1 MMLLLKHKT
10 TTEVQVIETFV
21 ILDVPPRFWWHSIVQ
36 ANCSSCW
43 NEEKSKS
50 TKSWHWAEN
59 LRIAWFMMVYDGD
72 HPKGSKHPASMAD
85 HEPFSLVLFHFSRAA
100 TVSPTLSQAHLCNS
114 KVVSFWFFLS
124 AQAGQ
129 AACVFG
135 PLGVSYQDAT
145 KPHPTIIQRP
155 TICLRSARVVLG
167 PPSLLRPS
175 QHEVDNSEGF
185 EGTSPA
191 LFWVDITWTRVSWAK
206 HAPKYAAFN
215 WGKEM

>member
-1 MMLLLKHKT
+1 MYRLASGGTPSSRQTVAAAETRRNPSRPRVDIELKTCGLHDLWWLL
-10 TTEVQVIETFV
+10 
-21 ILDVPPRFWWHSIVQ
+21 
-36 ANCSSCW
+36 
-43 NEEKSKS
+43 
-50 TKSWHWAEN
+50 
-59 LRIAWFMMVYDGD
+59 MVYDGD
-72 HPKGSKHPASMAD
+72 HPKGSMHPASMAD

-100 TVSPTLSQAHLCNS
+100 TVSPTLSQAHVCNS

-124 AQAGQ
+124 TQAGQ

-135 PLGVSYQDAT
+135 PLGVSYQ
-145 KPHPTIIQRP
+145 IIQRNHIQPSSSHCP
-155 TICLRSARVVLG
+155 TICLRSARVALG

-215 WGKEM
+215 WGKG